1 MIMLFLFYFIA
12 RSIVFF
18 VNLVFYLEIIEIIH
32 FLVSNVYSV
41 NVGFLV
47 FCILVSAYSFQE
59 HIPINFSYFLI
70 VSYFD
75 QGSRPAGSSTLPKD
89 LKKIMG

>member
-18 VNLVFYLEIIEIIH
+18 VNLIFYLEIIEIIH

-41 NVGFLV
+41 NVGFIVLL
-47 FCILVSAYSFQE
+47 CILVSAYSFQE
-59 HIPINFSYFLI
+59 HIPINFLHFLI

-75 QGSRPAGSSTLPKD
+75 QVSKN
-89 LKKIMG
+89 

>member
-1 MIMLFLFYFIA
+1 MIMLFLFYFIT

-41 NVGFLV
+41 NVGFIVL
-47 FCILVSAYSFQE
+47 CILVSAYSFQE

-75 QGSRPAGSSTLPKD
+75 QMSKN
-89 LKKIMG
+89 

>member
-1 MIMLFLFYFIA
+1 MIMLFLFYFIT

-41 NVGFLV
+41 NVGFIVL
-47 FCILVSAYSFQE
+47 CILVSAYSCQE

-75 QGSRPAGSSTLPKD
+75 QMNKN
-89 LKKIMG
+89 

>member
-1 MIMLFLFYFIA
+1 MLFLFYFIA

-41 NVGFLV
+41 NVGFIV
-47 FCILVSAYSFQE
+47 FCILESAYSFQE